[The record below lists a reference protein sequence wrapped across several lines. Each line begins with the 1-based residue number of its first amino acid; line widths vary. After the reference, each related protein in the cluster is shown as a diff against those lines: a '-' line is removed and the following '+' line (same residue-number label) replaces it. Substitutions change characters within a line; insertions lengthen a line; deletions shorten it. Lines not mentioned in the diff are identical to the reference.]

1 MKLNP
6 QQSPLYGE
14 CVITVQLCEE
24 ELSKHD
30 EDDYEFYLLFAGT
43 SQWHVSSMQKVDST
57 TLQAVSPGHDCC
69 ESVKVEL
76 WTWRSGC
83 QAETL
88 ATNSFSFIQDTAF
101 DVAQFLLSTAGKRSV
116 FDSTKLLE
124 KFTIGTEEWQKLD
137 KQVVLAIQHLI
148 RPEEPI
154 IIGTEVSSNDLKP
167 TETLLHFT
175 ARNGL
180 LRLSWFLLQDP
191 FVKAALVHENAE
203 GHTPLSL
210 ARERGHSQLLELFA
224 KNSETDLHLLDDLFS
239 SSSPV
244 KLLSSTY
251 RVKQHPQLNTFTLT
265 LDTEKCQPFTNIEKH
280 IQQLRD
286 VIYRNSFKEVC
297 LCPSAELQSI
307 DEAILQSESQDFFNM
322 IPSGLRTNQSLAEN
336 YQEKI
341 ELECNQAD
349 HHFQTD
355 SNSAYNIEIN
365 QAENHKALELPV
377 NCCSESRVRPCEHM
391 TKDCTKEKKKEV
403 EVEFTSTVV
412 DSGNLADKKHS
423 ELGET
428 DKATLTA
435 VDLTSGKYTEET
447 DTSSLLFSTD
457 QDSFAHADKLNQ
469 EVELEQINE
478 NLLMTAFDYEITY
491 TAESVKYKNTT
502 DQNMGQMQ
510 SGDHLSSGTV
520 EICQSGEFCQKLDL
534 PLEDQFFS
542 ENPNQRENSGIESI
556 PKIAMNCDLPGLLHG
571 VSDQNGENLIENSHS
586 AMTEFSDVSE
596 KECKVDTSSECQSS
610 KVMVVDE
617 FKCDGSCRNEDDH
630 FVLKSEEQCD
640 STELGRT
647 YKHIAEK
654 DTELLTSEI
663 VSLSEASDGSLKTEI
678 EHVSHFENS
687 NTKDCQCIYSDLIVA
702 LREGDIIKETEAY
715 CSSQTVNNS
724 QPTLQE
730 KEVNLENTRNVSEPN
745 ILQTSIKYGHCT
757 MDLFSEFATVLD
769 AEDEI
774 KTILES
780 SPVHTPIN
788 TTHVVNADDVK
799 AILESSPVRTPINT
813 THVVDAD
820 DVKKAILENS
830 PVHTAID
837 ATHSIQDPMCCL
849 PIENVKCLATCPVD
863 CNLFVPHLDA
873 LNMTDHCAL
882 PPGKDVEEKIR
893 ASVEKNEKVM
903 LKNIQTVQFKTAFC
917 QICATKPDGIQDS
930 KAAVSAV
937 ECIGEEEEPLH
948 DQDNPGAALV
958 SSFDCATK
966 STECNCQGIIQNGM
980 FDVTVA
986 SLPDAG
992 IIADESFLGQKISHS
1007 ENLVCCKET
1016 VFDDLVASLFMTEDS
1031 AVADMKLDSFEQSAS
1046 GLSSKIFPSENV
1058 QEDSGGWDLK
1068 LETDSVQRTDDE
1080 ALIKSGEALSRDVL
1094 YVLPALQEEK
1104 TVDQQENMDEC
1115 GVKNKTERENAVLNE
1130 TSSEEADIPMITESD
1145 IESVQGEKVYYFFQ
1159 DERVENSLKCQVE
1172 KHMGK
1177 EEGELLAGCIE
1188 NSADTCKIPTAFVEE
1203 RLQFANNDVAE
1214 PNFKPQTDF
1223 VQNTER
1229 DHVARESEA
1238 KHVLDTAILYPD
1250 KSEEFFSSDTKVE
1263 LLYSC
1268 NTEHENN
1275 HNVSLNKDFSLPSE
1289 QMLTE
1294 QPALQSDT
1302 NEIAPFICDNLP
1314 LGVALNDATNQLNI
1328 IQTVINTEGLVEN
1341 IILNEVISQSL
1352 SLEELSHEGS
1362 ESVCTKSDSSIAEKT
1377 TSTKPDT
1384 GLASLD
1390 LDSVLPGDCITEVS
1404 LLNGANVSLDLHE
1417 VSNKAVCSNIEMK
1430 GSNDTLG
1437 FPSPEGENSK
1447 QRTGDEVDIAKMS
1460 SLGEENGSCGET
1472 MIQRDKDNFYLDS
1485 ESALLDQTQ
1494 SLECPGYPESDD
1506 IQLPVT
1512 SPTTPGVSPVHRE
1525 SGSDGDVFASS
1536 DPGDDNVFTKQETQG
1551 LVGDC
1556 TSEVSVSCSST
1567 DESVTTG
1574 PPTSTP
1580 ERRPEVWNWN
1590 AEDVQCSKEAGSKEE
1605 KHQCETEEEEKDRL
1619 TEVPPLRSSMLRS
1632 SIRSL
1637 SPFRRHSWGPGKNMG
1652 TDSEMNQRS
1661 SLRVLG
1667 DIRKASIHRRSM
1679 SWCPSD
1685 VQFLPVTDEIS
1696 SRSYSLEGLTAEAE
1710 PAKDSSVLGGLQQRE
1725 RDTGRVLMTENEER
1739 GSLISLTEEEQESEL
1754 GENSSLDSQ
1763 KSEQLP
1769 SFETQIPHRLT
1780 KSVSLYTINQSGL
1793 DSQGRIQQKRRISFS
1808 FSISPLNPITK
1819 TVFSIGSSSSDE
1831 EVSDCVKP
1839 PLSNSSSL
1847 THSICEESFQPSSLR
1862 KDSDGKSGTK
1872 VSRTFSYLKSKMY
1885 SSKKNKEKDKEKI
1898 KEKDVKEKEK
1908 DKKVINGHLF
1918 SAATTCVPTLC
1929 YQCSK
1934 ALTTKEIYFCSNCTV
1949 YIHKSCRDALPVCA
1963 KVKMK
1968 QQKQQF
1974 TVPDSSSMPEVT
1986 MRTRS
1991 TLPRERPRSAIF
2003 IPEEQ
2008 QRISSCRRATAIMP
2022 FTTCNL
2028 SKSVSISNITARA
2041 LEDMPLKRY
2050 LSQSTDSLNKTNKA
2064 NMSTESLVD
2073 EGAEMDCHLMGE
2085 FEVEAKELEADSWSL
2100 TVDKKL
2106 LKQLKKDVIKRQDVI
2121 YELIQ
2126 TEMHH
2131 VRTLKIMS
2139 DVYSKGLLKE
2149 ALLDSRTV
2157 EKMFPMLEDLL
2168 EIHTQFFSCILE
2180 RRREAQKQMKN
2191 EVKEGGFVIYRI
2203 GDILVNQFS
2212 EAKAERMKKIYGK
2225 FCGRH
2230 NEAVNYYKELNAKEK
2245 TFQTFIQKKMSSAI
2259 VRRLGIP
2266 ECILLVTQRITKYPV
2281 ILQRILQYTKE
2292 NEEDHKDLTQA
2303 LVLVKDIIAAV
2314 DSKVNEYEKK
2324 KRLLEIYNRTENKSI
2339 MRMKSGQMFARED
2352 LRRKKLLHD
2361 GQLQLK
2367 SLTGRMKDVL
2377 ALLFTDVFV
2386 FLQEKDQKY
2395 VFASLDQRSTVI
2407 SLQKLIVREVANEE
2421 KGLFLI
2427 TAGIQNP
2434 EMVEVHA
2441 SSKEERNNWIQ
2452 LITDAMQSTVKDE
2465 DEGLPS
2471 ESEEEKRALESK
2483 AREMREQLHL
2493 KDQQIVT
2500 LLEEKVKLFREISVQ
2515 DDGASRTA
2523 AKSMF
2528 RASTEDVQKGENVM
2542 KEALKEVETLQSLV
2556 NTSLSTTAGL
2566 QTSSSLEME
2575 SGIGPVSLPR
2585 RAETFGGF
2593 DSHQM
2598 NSSKNGEKEE
2608 IDDVSDLR
2616 RTESDSVLK
2625 KDGSGNL
2632 LFMCKRNHEHVLHSV
2647 THLHE
2652 LLTNLQAVVVQQD
2665 TYIEDQ
2671 RQLSERPSSRSSTR
2685 PNSLIEQEK
2694 QRSLEKQRQEL
2705 ANLHRLQMA
2714 SAEERKK
2721 KEREF
2726 DVKQQELKEREERIS
2741 EREEAIRQENTR
2753 LERDKEELQN
2763 KKEEYQKDLERLRA
2777 AQQKLEKERDQF
2789 EAEKKEHSKLAEG
2802 LKSPSSASD
2811 DSIKFPSSSS
2821 LNQDYPE
2828 CELSVSPKKDPL
2840 SRTDSRQKGKHLN
2853 PFSHKSQGSDSHNQI
2868 PNRLL
2873 QLGKSKEKKEKK
2885 KKKSKD
2891 SQQASISETPAEG
2904 EEIFC

>member
-1 MKLNP
+1 
-6 QQSPLYGE
+6 
-14 CVITVQLCEE
+14 
-24 ELSKHD
+24 
-30 EDDYEFYLLFAGT
+30 
-43 SQWHVSSMQKVDST
+43 
-57 TLQAVSPGHDCC
+57 GHDCC

-154 IIGTEVSSNDLKP
+154 IIGTEVSSN
-167 TETLLHFT
+167 
-175 ARNGL
+175 
-180 LRLSWFLLQDP
+180 
-191 FVKAALVHENAE
+191 
-203 GHTPLSL
+203 
-210 ARERGHSQLLELFA
+210 
-224 KNSETDLHLLDDLFS
+224 
-239 SSSPV
+239 
-244 KLLSSTY
+244 
-251 RVKQHPQLNTFTLT
+251 
-265 LDTEKCQPFTNIEKH
+265 
-280 IQQLRD
+280 
-286 VIYRNSFKEVC
+286 
-297 LCPSAELQSI
+297 
-307 DEAILQSESQDFFNM
+307 
-322 IPSGLRTNQSLAEN
+322 
-336 YQEKI
+336 
-341 ELECNQAD
+341 
-349 HHFQTD
+349 
-355 SNSAYNIEIN
+355 
-365 QAENHKALELPV
+365 
-377 NCCSESRVRPCEHM
+377 
-391 TKDCTKEKKKEV
+391 
-403 EVEFTSTVV
+403 
-412 DSGNLADKKHS
+412 
-423 ELGET
+423 
-428 DKATLTA
+428 
-435 VDLTSGKYTEET
+435 
-447 DTSSLLFSTD
+447 
-457 QDSFAHADKLNQ
+457 
-469 EVELEQINE
+469 
-478 NLLMTAFDYEITY
+478 
-491 TAESVKYKNTT
+491 
-502 DQNMGQMQ
+502 
-510 SGDHLSSGTV
+510 
-520 EICQSGEFCQKLDL
+520 
-534 PLEDQFFS
+534 
-542 ENPNQRENSGIESI
+542 
-556 PKIAMNCDLPGLLHG
+556 
-571 VSDQNGENLIENSHS
+571 
-586 AMTEFSDVSE
+586 
-596 KECKVDTSSECQSS
+596 
-610 KVMVVDE
+610 
-617 FKCDGSCRNEDDH
+617 
-630 FVLKSEEQCD
+630 
-640 STELGRT
+640 
-647 YKHIAEK
+647 
-654 DTELLTSEI
+654 
-663 VSLSEASDGSLKTEI
+663 
-678 EHVSHFENS
+678 
-687 NTKDCQCIYSDLIVA
+687 
-702 LREGDIIKETEAY
+702 
-715 CSSQTVNNS
+715 
-724 QPTLQE
+724 
-730 KEVNLENTRNVSEPN
+730 
-745 ILQTSIKYGHCT
+745 
-757 MDLFSEFATVLD
+757 
-769 AEDEI
+769 
-774 KTILES
+774 
-780 SPVHTPIN
+780 
-788 TTHVVNADDVK
+788 
-799 AILESSPVRTPINT
+799 
-813 THVVDAD
+813 
-820 DVKKAILENS
+820 
-830 PVHTAID
+830 
-837 ATHSIQDPMCCL
+837 
-849 PIENVKCLATCPVD
+849 
-863 CNLFVPHLDA
+863 
-873 LNMTDHCAL
+873 
-882 PPGKDVEEKIR
+882 
-893 ASVEKNEKVM
+893 
-903 LKNIQTVQFKTAFC
+903 
-917 QICATKPDGIQDS
+917 
-930 KAAVSAV
+930 
-937 ECIGEEEEPLH
+937 
-948 DQDNPGAALV
+948 
-958 SSFDCATK
+958 
-966 STECNCQGIIQNGM
+966 
-980 FDVTVA
+980 
-986 SLPDAG
+986 
-992 IIADESFLGQKISHS
+992 
-1007 ENLVCCKET
+1007 
-1016 VFDDLVASLFMTEDS
+1016 
-1031 AVADMKLDSFEQSAS
+1031 
-1046 GLSSKIFPSENV
+1046 
-1058 QEDSGGWDLK
+1058 
-1068 LETDSVQRTDDE
+1068 
-1080 ALIKSGEALSRDVL
+1080 
-1094 YVLPALQEEK
+1094 
-1104 TVDQQENMDEC
+1104 
-1115 GVKNKTERENAVLNE
+1115 
-1130 TSSEEADIPMITESD
+1130 
-1145 IESVQGEKVYYFFQ
+1145 
-1159 DERVENSLKCQVE
+1159 
-1172 KHMGK
+1172 
-1177 EEGELLAGCIE
+1177 
-1188 NSADTCKIPTAFVEE
+1188 
-1203 RLQFANNDVAE
+1203 
-1214 PNFKPQTDF
+1214 
-1223 VQNTER
+1223 
-1229 DHVARESEA
+1229 
-1238 KHVLDTAILYPD
+1238 
-1250 KSEEFFSSDTKVE
+1250 
-1263 LLYSC
+1263 
-1268 NTEHENN
+1268 
-1275 HNVSLNKDFSLPSE
+1275 
-1289 QMLTE
+1289 
-1294 QPALQSDT
+1294 
-1302 NEIAPFICDNLP
+1302 
-1314 LGVALNDATNQLNI
+1314 
-1328 IQTVINTEGLVEN
+1328 
-1341 IILNEVISQSL
+1341 
-1352 SLEELSHEGS
+1352 
-1362 ESVCTKSDSSIAEKT
+1362 
-1377 TSTKPDT
+1377 
-1384 GLASLD
+1384 
-1390 LDSVLPGDCITEVS
+1390 
-1404 LLNGANVSLDLHE
+1404 
-1417 VSNKAVCSNIEMK
+1417 
-1430 GSNDTLG
+1430 
-1437 FPSPEGENSK
+1437 GENSK

-1472 MIQRDKDNFYLDS
+1472 M
-1485 ESALLDQTQ
+1485 
-1494 SLECPGYPESDD
+1494 
-1506 IQLPVT
+1506 
-1512 SPTTPGVSPVHRE
+1512 
-1525 SGSDGDVFASS
+1525 
-1536 DPGDDNVFTKQETQG
+1536 QETQG

-1661 SLRVLG
+1661 
-1667 DIRKASIHRRSM
+1667 
-1679 SWCPSD
+1679 
-1685 VQFLPVTDEIS
+1685 
-1696 SRSYSLEGLTAEAE
+1696 YSLEGLTAEAE

-1793 DSQGRIQQKRRISFS
+1793 DCEYNNEFS
-1808 FSISPLNPITK
+1808 FNYNT
-1819 TVFSIGSSSSDE
+1819 
-1831 EVSDCVKP
+1831 
-1839 PLSNSSSL
+1839 
-1847 THSICEESFQPSSLR
+1847 
-1862 KDSDGKSGTK
+1862 
-1872 VSRTFSYLKSKMY
+1872 
-1885 SSKKNKEKDKEKI
+1885 EKDKEKI

-2245 TFQTFIQKKMSSAI
+2245 TFQTFIQAK
-2259 VRRLGIP
+2259 
-2266 ECILLVTQRITKYPV
+2266 
-2281 ILQRILQYTKE
+2281 

-2625 KDGSGNL
+2625 KVLD
-2632 LFMCKRNHEHVLHSV
+2632 CKNNAESCDW
-2647 THLHE
+2647 
-2652 LLTNLQAVVVQQD
+2652 QAVVVQQD

-2789 EAEKKEHSKLAEG
+2789 EAEKKEHSKLAEVCEFKKVTPEETLYYSVQG

-2885 KKKSKD
+2885 KKKSKG
-2891 SQQASISETPAEG
+2891 QHV
-2904 EEIFC
+2904 

>member
-24 ELSKHD
+24 ELSKHA

-76 WTWRSGC
+76 CTWRSGC

-88 ATNSFSFIQDTAF
+88 ATNSCSFIQDTAF
-101 DVAQFLLSTAGKRSV
+101 DVAQFLLSTDGKRSV
-116 FDSTKLLE
+116 FDSAKLLE

-137 KQVVLAIQHLI
+137 KQVVLAMQHLI
-148 RPEEPI
+148 RPEEQI
-154 IIGTEVSSNDLKP
+154 IIGTEVPSNDLKP

-191 FVKAALVHENAE
+191 FVKLALVLENAE

-210 ARERGHSQLLELFA
+210 AREKGHSQLLELFT
-224 KNSETDLHLLDDLFS
+224 KNSGTDLHLFDDLSLS
-239 SSSPV
+239 SPPV

-286 VIYRNSFKEVC
+286 VIYKNSFKEVY
-297 LCPSAELQSI
+297 LCPSAELQNV
-307 DEAILQSESQDFFNM
+307 DEAIQQSESQDFFNM
-322 IPSGLRTNQSLAEN
+322 IPFGLRTNQNLAEN
-336 YQEKI
+336 DQEKV
-341 ELECNQAD
+341 ELEFNQAD
-349 HHFQTD
+349 HNFQTD

-365 QAENHKALELPV
+365 QAENQKALEFSV
-377 NCCSESRVRPCEHM
+377 NCCSESRVHTCEHM

-403 EVEFTSTVV
+403 EVEFTSTIV
-412 DSGNLADKKHS
+412 DSGNS
-423 ELGET
+423 VLGET
-428 DKATLTA
+428 DKATITA
-435 VDLTSGKYTEET
+435 IDLTSGKYTEET

-457 QDSFAHADKLNQ
+457 QESFAHADKLNQ
-469 EVELEQINE
+469 EVEQEQINE
-478 NLLMTAFDYEITY
+478 NLLQTAFDYEITHM
-491 TAESVKYKNTT
+491 TESVKYKNTT

-510 SGDHLSSGTV
+510 SGDHLSSGTG

-542 ENPNQRENSGIESI
+542 ENPNQRENSGTESI
-556 PKIAMNCDLPGLLHG
+556 PKIANNCDLPGLLYG
-571 VSDQNGENLIENSHS
+571 VLDQNGENLIENRSHS
-586 AMTEFSDVSE
+586 TVTEFSDVSE
-596 KECKVDTSSECQSS
+596 KEYKVDIPSECQRIEG
-610 KVMVVDE
+610 MVVDE

-630 FVLKSEEQCD
+630 YVLKSEEQCD

-654 DTELLTSEI
+654 DTELLASEI

-678 EHVSHFENS
+678 EHVSHFEKN
-687 NTKDCQCIYSDLIVA
+687 NTKECQCISSDLIVA
-702 LREGDIIKETEAY
+702 VREGDIIKETEAY
-715 CSSQTVNNS
+715 SSSQTVNNS

-745 ILQTSIKYGHCT
+745 ILQTSIKEGHCT
-757 MDLFSEFATVLD
+757 MDVFSEFATVLD
-769 AEDEI
+769 AEDVI
-774 KTILES
+774 KAILES

-788 TTHVVNADDVK
+788 TTHVVDPDDV
-799 AILESSPVRTPINT
+799 R
-813 THVVDAD
+813 
-820 DVKKAILENS
+820 KAILENS

-837 ATHSIQDPMCCL
+837 ATHVVDADDVRKAILENSPVHTAIDAAHSIQDPMCCL

-873 LNMTDHCAL
+873 LTDYCAL
-882 PPGKDVEEKIR
+882 PPGKDVEEKIS
-893 ASVEKNEKVM
+893 ASVEENEKVM
-903 LKNIQTVQFKTAFC
+903 LKNNIQTVQFKAAFC

-937 ECIGEEEEPLH
+937 ECIGEEEKPLH
-948 DQDNPGAALV
+948 DKDNPGAALV
-958 SSFDCATK
+958 SSFDCAK
-966 STECNCQGIIQNGM
+966 NSTECNCQGIIQNGM
-980 FDVTVA
+980 FDAAVA

-992 IIADESFLGQKISHS
+992 IIADESCLGQKISYS

-1016 VFDDLVASLFMTEDS
+1016 VFDDSVASLFMTEDS
-1031 AVADMKLDSFEQSAS
+1031 AVADMKLESFEQSAT
-1046 GLSSKIFPSENV
+1046 GLSSKIFLSENV
-1058 QEDSGGWDLK
+1058 QEDSGGFDLK
-1068 LETDSVQRTDDE
+1068 LEMDSVQCTDNE
-1080 ALIKSGEALSRDVL
+1080 ALIKYCEALSTYGT
-1094 YVLPALQEEK
+1094 YVLRALQEEK

-1115 GVKNKTERENAVLNE
+1115 GMKNEAELENAVLNE

-1145 IESVQGEKVYYFFQ
+1145 ILRSVQGEKVDDFFQ
-1159 DERVENSLKCQVE
+1159 DEIVENSLKCQVE

-1188 NSADTCKIPTAFVEE
+1188 NSADTCKIPTAFVVE
-1203 RLQFANNDVAE
+1203 RLQFADNNVAE
-1214 PNFKPQTDF
+1214 PNLKPQTDF
-1223 VQNTER
+1223 VQNTAS
-1229 DHVARESEA
+1229 DHVARENETE
-1238 KHVLDTAILYPD
+1238 HVLDTAILHPD
-1250 KSEEFFSSDTKVE
+1250 KREEFFSSDTKIE

-1268 NTEHENN
+1268 NIEHEDN
-1275 HNVSLNKDFSLPSE
+1275 HNVSLDKDFSLPSK

-1294 QPALQSDT
+1294 QPALQSET
-1302 NEIAPFICDNLP
+1302 KEIAPFICDDLP
-1314 LGVALNDATNQLNI
+1314 LAVALNDATNHLNSS
-1328 IQTVINTEGLVEN
+1328 QTVINTEGLVEN
-1341 IILNEVISQSL
+1341 AIVNEVISQRL
-1352 SLEELSHEGS
+1352 SLKELSHEGS
-1362 ESVCTKSDSSIAEKT
+1362 ESVCTKSDCSIAEEM

-1384 GLASLD
+1384 GFASLD
-1390 LDSVLPGDCITEVS
+1390 LDSALMGDCITDVR
-1404 LLNGANVSLDLHE
+1404 LLNGANVSLDLQE
-1417 VSNKAVCSNIEMK
+1417 ISNKTVCSNIEMK

-1447 QRTGDEVDIAKMS
+1447 PRTGDEVDIAEMS
-1460 SLGEENGSCGET
+1460 SLGEENGSCGEA

-1485 ESALLDQTQ
+1485 ESALLDQTH
-1494 SLECPGYPESDD
+1494 SLECPGYPDSHD

-1536 DPGDDNVFTKQETQG
+1536 DPGDDNVFTKQDTQG

-1556 TSEVSVSCSST
+1556 TSEVLVSCSST
-1567 DESVTTG
+1567 DESVNTG

-1580 ERRPEVWNWN
+1580 ERRSEVWNWN
-1590 AEDVQCSKEAGSKEE
+1590 AEDVQSSKEAGSKEE
-1605 KHQCETEEEEKDRL
+1605 KHQRETEEEEKDRL

-1710 PAKDSSVLGGLQQRE
+1710 PAKDSSVLGGLQQHE
-1725 RDTGRVLMTENEER
+1725 RDTERVLMTENEER

-1934 ALTTKEIYFCSNCTV
+1934 ALTTKEIYFCSNCSV

-1974 TVPDSSSMPEVT
+1974 IVPDSSSMPEVT

-1991 TLPRERPRSAIF
+1991 TLPRERPRSAIL

-2008 QRISSCRRATAIMP
+2008 QRISSCRRATGIMP
-2022 FTTCNL
+2022 FTTSNL

-2157 EKMFPMLEDLL
+2157 EKMFPVLEDLL

-2180 RRREAQKQMKN
+2180 RKREAQKQMKN

-2203 GDILVNQFS
+2203 GDILVDQFS
-2212 EAKAERMKKIYGK
+2212 EAKSERMKKIYGK

-2245 TFQTFIQKKMSSAI
+2245 AFQTFIQKKMSSAV

-2303 LVLVKDIIAAV
+2303 LILVKDVIAAV

-2556 NTSLSTTAGL
+2556 NTNLSTTAGL

-2608 IDDVSDLR
+2608 TDDVSDLR

-2632 LFMCKRNHEHVLHSV
+2632 LFMFKRNHEHVLRSV

-2671 RQLSERPSSRSSTR
+2671 RQLSERPSSRSSMR

-2726 DVKQQELKEREERIS
+2726 EVKQQELKESEERIC
-2741 EREEAIRQENTR
+2741 EREEAIRQEKAG

-2777 AQQKLEKERDQF
+2777 AQQKLEKERDLF
-2789 EAEKKEHSKLAEG
+2789 EAEKKEHSKLAES
-2802 LKSPSSASD
+2802 LRSPSSASD

-2853 PFSHKSQGSDSHNQI
+2853 PFSHKSQGSESHNQI